1 MRFSVGAGVN
11 FGVTHG
17 YLRVADR
24 GSRFTQEPLALYAE
38 AEMIKSTDA
47 DAGRYWGIDL
57 GLAMEWQK
65 LVAGLSLQNALGNV
79 DWNLDDFELHLYGVQ
94 SDFDGTST
102 IDRKLAFS
110 DLSREE
116 QDRLRGLFAQSDPPK
131 RLRLGAMYQVTP
143 KLSLSADYRDLLGG
157 TLRSRWDHTLSAGG
171 EFVPLAAFPLRA
183 GLATDF
189 SHMAVTAGIG
199 AYLKAIHIDL
209 AIGDWILLEGDGIVA
224 SLSISLW
231 PTDWE

>member
-1 MRFSVGAGVN
+1 
-11 FGVTHG
+11 
-17 YLRVADR
+17 
-24 GSRFTQEPLALYAE
+24 
-38 AEMIKSTDA
+38 MIRSTDA

-65 LVAGLSLQNALGNV
+65 LVASLSLQNALGNV
-79 DWNLDDFELHLYGVQ
+79 HWNVDDFELHLYGVQ

-102 IDRKLAFS
+102 TDRTFAFS
-110 DLSREE
+110 DLSPEE
-116 QDRLRGLFAQSDPPK
+116 QDRLRGL
-131 RLRLGAMYQVTP
+131 TP

-157 TLRSRWDHTLSAGG
+157 TLLSRWDHTLSAGA